1 MKILDFEL
9 PSEGTFS
16 ESDFL
21 NNISTVNSSARDY
34 PGDKGIKQVFEE
46 VVARF
51 PDHIAIIEG
60 KETYTYQQLY
70 ASALKVANFLVSR
83 NYAAESRVAILMDYS
98 YDAIASTMGAI
109 MAGYAYVPLNEDY
122 PHNRSRQIILDSDA
136 RIIIGQQKYIR
147 ELIQLQESCDCLES
161 VVVIDSDVISM
172 DPAVFLSFQQ
182 TGKQLFDL
190 KDLTDD
196 TPLTTVQRNGSSLAY
211 VIFTSGST
219 GVPKGVMV
227 EDKSVIRLVRNTN
240 YVHITAEDCLLSLS
254 AFSFDAA
261 IFHVFG
267 SILNGAKMLITT
279 KHELLDPQK
288 LAAIIKANKVT
299 LTFNVTAVFNFLV
312 TNNIECFRTIKRIL
326 VGGEAASVA
335 HMKTFLDT
343 YGPGKLVNIYGPTE
357 NTTFSTFYDV
367 DRIHENQK
375 SVPIGKPISNSSC
388 YVLDSQLKM
397 VKPNEEG
404 ELYLG
409 GDGLAR
415 GYMNSPEK
423 NRECFITS
431 PFNQNERLYK
441 TGDIVKWNDDYDLVF
456 VGRADKQVKVRGYR
470 IELTEIELAL
480 LKVRGVSESYVTVS
494 VINGEK
500 QIVAYVVSNGSV
512 NEAAVK
518 EKLSEEL
525 PDFMMPAFFVFIP
538 KLPLNINGK
547 VDVSKLPAVN
557 TISSESDGFV
567 DESDPVALVLKTL
580 WEEILGRSIASGRED
595 FFELGGN
602 SLKITVLSFK
612 IHEKFEV
619 RLSLKEL
626 FEKRSFQQ
634 QLELLKSIKKERFE
648 SIPVIS
654 KKMSYDVL
662 PIQKG
667 LWAICQLEGGRDAY
681 NVPGSFK
688 LEGPLNMDVLKKSL
702 LALIER
708 HESLRTIFK
717 NSQDGKLKMIVLD
730 IANCGFELE
739 YFNVRNS
746 AHPQEEARE
755 IIRRHRTSSFDLG
768 ETSLLKACLIEYDES
783 RFMFEYMLHHIISDG
798 WSINVMM
805 RDLLKLYA
813 LKLEDAEKTLPP
825 LRIQFKDYVYW
836 SLEQLAS
843 GKSEDYKK
851 YWTHQFKDQVPV
863 MDLPADFKRPAIKT
877 FKGGTL
883 YHVFNATDFS
893 VFKAKIEKKES
904 TLFMGLIA
912 LMNALFYKYTAQTDM
927 VIGTPI
933 AGREHADLENQIGYF
948 LNTLPL
954 RVRFGA
960 EDSFDTLLQNV
971 RQTTLDA
978 YENQAYPFNKIVED
992 VYHSRDLS
1000 RNALFDVMVVLQNN
1014 ELRDTTVANIDLKG
1028 LTVKPNNDVSDY
1040 PAGKFDLVFNF
1051 AEIQNKLALS
1061 VEYNSDLFRRSAI
1074 ERLLTHLD
1082 ELLNSVINQF
1092 DGKISELNCLPDTEK
1107 AQILEYSETLKQ
1119 PQGRESMMELFE
1131 NIARSFPEHQAVS
1144 FGETSYTYR
1153 QLNELANRFA
1163 GYLKAQKQV
1172 QPGDVIALL
1181 LERSEWMIVSILA
1194 VLKAGAAYLPIDAE
1208 YPEERIR
1215 FMKEDGKSRF
1225 VIDRHLI
1232 TEAMPQL
1239 ESYPP
1244 ENLPSSGHADALA
1257 YVIYTSGSTG
1267 TPKGIAVGQAS
1278 VINLV
1283 NDYQLSDQD
1292 IASLTCNY
1300 VFDVS
1305 VLEIFS
1311 VLLKGGHLVIP
1322 KKETV
1327 YAVREYAAFIQA
1339 HRISTCYIHPFQ
1351 VMEMGRLL
1359 KSYPDV
1365 SLKRILIGVEPI
1377 RRADLIPFEE
1387 MGVKVINGYGPTET
1401 TVCST
1406 MFTLGK
1412 NDEFVADYLP
1422 VGRPVANTDVYI
1434 LDEHRMLVPLGV
1446 QGEIYI
1452 GGAGLSKGYLNR
1464 PELSAE
1470 KFVTDPF
1477 HPERKLFRTGDYGKW
1492 LPDGNLLFIGRKD
1505 NQIKI
1510 NGLRVELGEIET
1522 VLAAYEPEMQAVVLM
1537 MEMNSGAK
1545 ELVAFIRSGKALD
1558 PKALKIFAAGRLPVH
1573 MVPKFFIEVDEFP
1586 VNTSGKLDK
1595 AALRALAGHNNNTQ
1609 ATEYQ
1614 APETD
1619 TQKKLVEIWTEVME
1633 LDNIGILHNF
1643 LEIGGHS
1650 LTATL
1655 IISRILLKF
1664 NIKLGLNQLFSN
1676 PTIKELSVLIDQAE
1690 QVDEKEF
1697 IKLID
1702 QREFYELSHAQRRLW
1717 IIQNMESGLIAYNV
1731 PVAYKIRE
1739 ALNPEALQFAID
1751 RLVERHE
1758 ILRSTIVTV
1767 EGEPLLK
1774 VHKPGEHRC
1783 LLEQIDAQACTQA
1796 EIDSYVNEVKTNV
1809 FDLANDMLMRV
1820 RVLKLGQK
1828 EFILVACLHHIV
1840 CDAWSIGIMYN
1851 ELMDD
1856 YHRYPSHKDQ
1866 PQEVSSY
1873 QYKEYAHWQNN
1884 TINTDSYRATRDYW
1898 HKKLSGNIPFIDLPL
1913 DKPRPKFKTYNGSSS
1928 QLVLKEELV
1937 QPLRKI
1943 AVEKGVSM
1951 FAILQAA
1958 LKILLYRCTGQ
1969 KDILIGTPV
1978 ACRTSTQLESMV
1990 GFFVNTIVLRDMI
2003 DEDETFHSFLE
2014 KVQKTTADALDHQE
2028 YPFDKLV
2035 DELDLKRSVSRSPL
2049 FDVFMT
2055 YLKLEMSQK
2064 TTGYSYACDIM
2075 PIAEGLAQSKF
2086 DISFDFYEEGDR
2098 IAVAITYNDDLFV
2111 PATIT
2116 RLLSYYVQI
2125 IRQLSVNLG
2134 LEVKEVDILSE
2145 ESQVE
2150 LIGMCR
2156 QSSQI
2161 VIKEEDLLERFYR
2174 NAISNPH
2181 HTAIISDKQSVSYGE
2196 LNDSVEQL
2204 AAFLQNTC
2212 CLKPEDKVGICMNRT
2227 IDMVV
2232 MILAVIKSGAA
2243 YVPLDPSYPV
2253 DRIHFII
2260 NDISMKMICV
2270 DDLRALN
2277 IAPQKPACEIFE
2289 FSQLV
2294 AGAKTSGG
2302 STSLQSKGSDLAYV
2316 LYTSGSTGTPK
2327 GVMIE
2332 RRNVNRLLSWAYREF
2347 AESPV
2352 DTVYATTSICFD
2364 LSVFEL
2370 FYCLNAGKTM
2380 RLLQSGIDIEKYIE
2394 ADRNVLVNTV
2404 PSVVKNLLFNL
2415 KNLANLKVLNMAG
2428 EVIPEFILDELKD
2441 TSIELRNLYG
2451 PSEDTTYSS
2460 CFRITSST
2468 SGNIPI
2474 GKPLPG
2480 TSFFIIDENRKPVP
2494 EGMAGEIWIC
2504 GQGLS
2509 RGYHHL
2515 PEMNR
2520 QKFVTHDHIA
2530 GERLYRTGDLGRL
2543 RSDGNFE
2550 FLGRMDRQVKI
2561 RGHRIE
2567 TQEIESRLNKIAGIK
2582 DALVTVYEDKK
2593 IGAMLVAY
2601 VIGNVTAD
2609 PKVYMANLR
2618 LILPDYM
2625 IPDRIIVL
2633 EKYPLLPNGKIDRLS
2648 LPKPELIQTLQI
2660 EHPRNEK
2667 DEQLLRIWEDL
2678 FGKKAISIDSDFFEM
2693 GGHSLLAGR
2702 LVSRIVSTFG
2712 RKFNLNEVYAFPT
2725 IRLISDRLEKESTNQ
2740 LSVPLSQLSAD
2751 KPNVFLISPVIGSST
2766 VFKPLAVAMEASFNV
2781 YGINY
2786 KGFETNEPY
2795 DKSIEE
2801 IAYTAKSEIEKK
2813 QASGDYLIVGYS
2825 MGGLVAFELA
2835 RLLEKEHKKVKLV
2848 ILDISPKTG
2857 NDPAL
2862 NNPLLVNY
2870 VSEKFLEPFTHLGKE
2885 SLASIRALFEHNL
2898 KLMNAYRTV
2907 GTVEADILV
2916 MQARESS
2923 QDENM
2928 MHWGEHTN
2936 SKFALKVQAGDH
2948 HSILYEDTQLL
2959 GKYIENWFDKK

>member
-9 PSEGTFS
+9 ASEGTFS
-16 ESDFL
+16 ENDFL
-21 NNISTVNSSARDY
+21 NSISMVNSSEREY
-34 PGDKGIKQVFEE
+34 PGDKGIKQIFEE
-46 VVARF
+46 IVSRF
-51 PDHIAIIEG
+51 PDHTAIIEG
-60 KETYTYQQLY
+60 KETYTYSQLQT
-70 ASALKVANFLVSR
+70 SALKVANFLVSR
-83 NYAAESRVAILMDYS
+83 NYSAESRIAILMDYS
-98 YDAIASTMGAI
+98 YDAIASTMGII

-122 PHNRSRQIILDSDA
+122 PHSRSKQIILDSDA
-136 RIIIGQQKYIR
+136 RIIIGQQKYIS
-147 ELIQLQESCDCLES
+147 EIIALQESCPCLDS
-161 VVVIDSDVISM
+161 VLIIDSDVVSM
-172 DPAVFLSFQQ
+172 DPAIFLSFQE
-182 TGKQLFDL
+182 TGKRIFDV

-196 TPLTTVQRNGSSLAY
+196 RPVTAVKRNGSSLVY

-240 YVHITAEDCLLSLS
+240 YVNITPEDCLLSLS

-279 KHELLDPQK
+279 KHELLDTQK
-288 LAAIIKANKVT
+288 LSDIIKANNVT
-299 LTFNVTAVFNFLV
+299 LTFNVPAVFNFLV
-312 TNNIECFRTIKRIL
+312 NNNIECFSTLKRIL
-326 VGGEAASVA
+326 VGGEAASVE
-335 HMKTFLDT
+335 HMKKFISK

-367 DRIHENQK
+367 DEIHENQK
-375 SVPIGKPISNSSC
+375 SIPIGKPISNSSC
-388 YVLDSQLKM
+388 YVLDSELNM
-397 VKPNEEG
+397 VKPNVEG

-423 NRECFITS
+423 NKECFITS
-431 PFNQNERLYK
+431 PFNKNERLYK

-456 VGRADKQVKVRGYR
+456 IGRVDKQVKVRGYR

-480 LKVRGVSESYVTVS
+480 LKIQGVNEAYAMVSE
-494 VINGEK
+494 INTEK
-500 QIVAYVVSNGSV
+500 QIVAYIVSDGLID
-512 NEAAVK
+512 EAVLK
-518 EKLSEEL
+518 EKLSQQL
-525 PDFMMPAFFVFIP
+525 PNFMMPAFFMFIP

-547 VDVSKLPAVN
+547 VDASLLPAVN
-557 TISSESDGFV
+557 SQEQAIDSSLDV
-567 DESDPVALVLKTL
+567 NDPVTLVLKTL
-580 WEEILGRSIASGRED
+580 WEEVLGRTITSNQAD
-595 FFELGGN
+595 FFEFGGN

-619 RLSLKEL
+619 KVSLKEL
-626 FEKRSFQQ
+626 FDKRCFYQ
-634 QLELLKSIKKERFE
+634 QLELLQSLKKERYE
-648 SIPVIS
+648 RIPVIS

-662 PIQKG
+662 PIQRG
-667 LWAICQLEGGRDAY
+667 LWSICQLEGGRDAY

-688 LEGPLNMDVLKKSL
+688 LSGPLNVDVLKKSL

-717 NSQDGKLKMIVLD
+717 NSQDATLKMIVLD
-730 IANCGFELE
+730 VANCGFELE
-739 YFNVRNS
+739 YFNVRAS
-746 AHPQEEARE
+746 ADPQEEVKS
-755 IIRRHRTSSFDLG
+755 IIRHHRRSSFDLG
-768 ETSLLKACLIEYDES
+768 EKSLLKACLIEYGES
-783 RFMFEYMLHHIISDG
+783 EFILEYMLHHIISDG

-813 LKLEDAEKTLPP
+813 LKLDSVEKTLPP

-836 SLEQLAS
+836 NLEQLAA
-843 GKSEDYKK
+843 GKFAEYKN
-851 YWTHQFKDQVPV
+851 YWKNQFRDQVPV
-863 MDLPADFKRPAIKT
+863 IDLPTDFKRPAIKT
-877 FKGGTL
+877 FKGDTL
-883 YHVFNATDFS
+883 YHFFNATDFS
-893 VFKAKIEKKES
+893 VFKAKLEKKES

-912 LMNALFYKYTAQTDM
+912 IMNALFYKYTAQTDI

-954 RVRFGA
+954 RVRFDA
-960 EDSFDTLLQNV
+960 EDTFEALLQNV
-971 RQTTLDA
+971 KEITLDS

-992 VYHSRDLS
+992 AYHVRDLS

-1028 LTVKPNNDVSDY
+1028 LNVKPNNDVSDY

-1051 AEIQNKLALS
+1051 IEIQNKLALS
-1061 VEYNSDLFRRSAI
+1061 VEYNSDLFKRSSI

-1082 ELLNSVINQF
+1082 ELLNSVINHF
-1092 DGKISELNCLPDTEK
+1092 EGKISALNCLPDQERM
-1107 AQILEYSETLKQ
+1107 QILAYSETVKE
-1119 PQGRESMMELFE
+1119 PQSSESMMEVFE
-1131 NIARSFPEHQAVS
+1131 NTVRLFPENKAVS
-1144 FGETSYTYR
+1144 FDGKSYTYR

-1172 QPGDVIALL
+1172 QPGDVIALAV
-1181 LERSEWMIVSILA
+1181 ERSEWMVIAILA
-1194 VLKAGAAYLPIDAE
+1194 VLKAGAAYLPIDPE
-1208 YPEERIR
+1208 YPEERIC
-1215 FMKEDGKSRF
+1215 FMMEDGKSRF
-1225 VIDRHLI
+1225 AIDQHVL
-1232 TEAMPQL
+1232 TEAIREM
-1239 ESYPP
+1239 ENFSS
-1244 ENLPSSGHADALA
+1244 ENLPGQLDANALA

-1267 TPKGIAVGQAS
+1267 IPKGIAVGQAS

-1283 NDYQLSDQD
+1283 NDYRLSDQD
-1292 IASLTCNY
+1292 TASLTCNY

-1305 VLEIFS
+1305 VLEMFS

-1327 YAVREYAAFIQA
+1327 YAVSDYAAFIQA
-1339 HRISTCYIHPFQ
+1339 NHISTCYIHPFQ

-1359 KSYPDV
+1359 KEYPAV

-1377 RRADLIPFEE
+1377 RRSSVIPFEE

-1406 MFTLGK
+1406 MFALEK
-1412 NDEFVADYLP
+1412 SDEPGTDFLP
-1422 VGRPVANTDVYI
+1422 VGKPVANTDVYI
-1434 LDEHRMLVPLGV
+1434 LDAHQMPVPFGV

-1452 GGAGLSKGYLNR
+1452 GGMGLSKGYVNR
-1464 PELSAE
+1464 PELTE
-1470 KFVTDPF
+1470 QKFVTDPF
-1477 HPERKLFRTGDYGKW
+1477 HKERKLFKTGDYGKW
-1492 LPDGNLLFIGRKD
+1492 LPDGTIMFIGRKD

-1522 VLAAYEPEMQAVVLM
+1522 VLADYEAGLQAVVLM
-1537 MEMNSGAK
+1537 TEMNSGAR
-1545 ELVAFIRSGKALD
+1545 ELVAFIRSEKPVEL
-1558 PKALKIFAAGRLPVH
+1558 KALKAFVGGKVPVH
-1573 MVPKFFIEVDEFP
+1573 MVPKDFISVDEFP
-1586 VNTSGKLDK
+1586 VNNSGKIDK
-1595 AALRALAGHNNNTQ
+1595 TALKELAGHSKKQQ

-1614 APETD
+1614 APEND
-1619 TQKKLVEIWTEVME
+1619 TQKKLIDIWTEVME
-1633 LDNIGILHNF
+1633 LDNIGIGHNF

-1655 IISRILLKF
+1655 IISRVLLKF

-1676 PTIKELSVLIDQAE
+1676 PTIKELAVLIDQAE
-1690 QVDEKEF
+1690 KVDEKEF
-1697 IKLID
+1697 IRLID

-1717 IIQNMESGLIAYNV
+1717 IIQSMESDLIAYNV
-1731 PVAYKIRE
+1731 PVAYKIKE
-1739 ALNPEALQFAID
+1739 KLNLEALQFAID
-1751 RLVERHE
+1751 RLIERHE
-1758 ILRSTIVTV
+1758 ILRSNIVAV

-1774 VHKPGEHRC
+1774 VNKPGEQSC
-1783 LLEQIDAQACTQA
+1783 IIEQIDAQQSTQA
-1796 EIDSYVNEVKTNV
+1796 EIDSYINEVKTNV
-1809 FDLANDMLMRV
+1809 FDLSKDTLMRI

-1828 EFILVACLHHIV
+1828 EFILVACFHHIV

-1851 ELMDD
+1851 ELMSD
-1856 YHRYPSHKDQ
+1856 YHRYSSQKDQ
-1866 PQEVSSY
+1866 VQVVSNY
-1873 QYKEYAHWQNN
+1873 QYKEYAHWQNT
-1884 TINTDSYRATRDYW
+1884 TINTDSYKSTRDYW
-1898 HKKLSGNIPFIDLPL
+1898 HNKLSGNIPFIDLPL

-1928 QLVLKEELV
+1928 QLVLNEALV
-1937 QPLRKI
+1937 QPLKKI

-1951 FAILQAA
+1951 FTILQAT

-1978 ACRTSTQLESMV
+1978 ACRTSTQLENMV

-2014 KVQKTTADALDHQE
+2014 KVQKTTTDALDHQE

-2064 TTGYSYACDIM
+2064 NTGYDYTCDIM
-2075 PIAEGLAQSKF
+2075 PVSEGLAQSKF

-2098 IAVAITYNDDLFV
+2098 VSVAITYNNDLFI
-2111 PATIT
+2111 PTTIT

-2125 IRQLSVNLG
+2125 IKHLSANLS

-2150 LIGMCR
+2150 LINLCKH
-2156 QSSQI
+2156 SSELE
-2161 VIKEEDLLERFYR
+2161 IKEEDLLERFYR
-2174 NAISNPH
+2174 NALNSPD
-2181 HTAIISDKQSVSYGE
+2181 HTAIISDKRSVSYKE
-2196 LNDSVEQL
+2196 LNDSVEKL
-2204 AAFLQNTC
+2204 AACLQNIYH
-2212 CLKPEDKVGICMNRT
+2212 LKPEDKVGVCMNRT

-2243 YVPLDPSYPV
+2243 YVPLDPAYPV
-2253 DRIHFII
+2253 DRINFII
-2260 NDISMKMICV
+2260 SDISMKLICV
-2270 DDLRALN
+2270 DRLQDLN
-2277 IAPQKPACEIFE
+2277 ITSSESDCERIEFAQLFAKAQKTAEATRLI
-2289 FSQLV
+2289 
-2294 AGAKTSGG
+2294 
-2302 STSLQSKGSDLAYV
+2302 SKGSDLAYV

-2332 RRNVNRLLSWAYREF
+2332 RRNVNRLLQWAYQEF
-2347 AESPV
+2347 EGSPV

-2394 ADRNVLVNTV
+2394 TDHKVLVNTV
-2404 PSVVKNLLFNL
+2404 PSVVKNLLFNIRSL
-2415 KNLANLKVLNMAG
+2415 ENLKVLNMAG
-2428 EVIPEFILDELKD
+2428 EVIPEFIIDELKD

-2509 RGYHHL
+2509 RGYNQL
-2515 PEMNR
+2515 PEMNQ
-2520 QKFVTHDHIA
+2520 QKFVFHDHIV
-2530 GERLYRTGDLGRL
+2530 GKRLYKTGDLGRL

-2567 TQEIESRLNKIAGIK
+2567 TQEIENRLNKIAGIK

-2601 VIGNVTAD
+2601 VIGNITAD
-2609 PKVYMANLR
+2609 AKVYMANLR
-2618 LILPDYM
+2618 LALPDYM
-2625 IPDRIIVL
+2625 IPDRIIIL

-2660 EHPRNEK
+2660 EYPRNEK
-2667 DEQLLRIWEDL
+2667 DKQILKIWEDL
-2678 FGKKAISIDSDFFEM
+2678 FGRKTISIDSDFFEM

-2702 LVSRIVSTFG
+2702 LVSKIVSTFG
-2712 RKFNLNEVYAFPT
+2712 KKFNLNEVYAFPT
-2725 IRLISDRLEKESTNQ
+2725 IRLMSDRLEKESTNQ
-2740 LSVPLSQLSAD
+2740 LSVNLSQPSAD

-2766 VFKPLAVAMEASFNV
+2766 VFKPLAVAMEASFNL

-2786 KGFETNEPY
+2786 KGFETNDPY

-2801 IAYTAKSEIEKK
+2801 IASTAKSEIEKK

-2825 MGGLVAFELA
+2825 MGGLVSFELA
-2835 RLLEKEHKKVKLV
+2835 KLLEKEHKNVKLV
-2848 ILDISPKTG
+2848 IIDISPKIE

-2870 VSEKFLEPFTHLGKE
+2870 VSEKFLEPFIHLGKE
-2885 SLASIRALFEHNL
+2885 SLKSIRALFEHNL

-2907 GTVEADILV
+2907 GTVSADILV
-2916 MQARESS
+2916 LKARESS
-2923 QDENM
+2923 QDEKM
-2928 MHWGEHTN
+2928 MHWNDHTN
-2936 SKFALKVQAGDH
+2936 GKFALKAQAGDH
-2948 HSILYEDTQLL
+2948 HSILYENTQLL

>member
-16 ESDFL
+16 ENDFL
-21 NNISTVNSSARDY
+21 NNISTVNASEREY
-34 PGDKGIKQVFEE
+34 PGDKGIKQIFEE
-46 VVARF
+46 IVSGF

-60 KETYTYQQLY
+60 KETYTYQQVY
-70 ASALKVANFLVSR
+70 TAALKVANFLVSQ
-83 NYAAESRVAILMDYS
+83 NYSAESRIAILMDYS
-98 YDAIASTMGAI
+98 YDAIVSTMGVI

-122 PHNRSRQIILDSDA
+122 PHSRSKQIILDSDA
-136 RIIIGQQKYIR
+136 KIIIGQQKYIR
-147 ELIQLQESCDCLES
+147 EIIALQESCAGLES
-161 VVVIDSDVISM
+161 VLIIDSDIISM
-172 DPAVFLSFQQ
+172 DPAVFLSFHQ
-182 TGKQLFDL
+182 TGKRIFDL
-190 KDLTDD
+190 KDVTDD
-196 TPLTTVQRNGSSLAY
+196 SPLPTVKRNGSSLVY

-219 GVPKGVMV
+219 GIPKGVMV
-227 EDKSVIRLVRNTN
+227 EDRSVIRLVRNTN
-240 YVHITAEDCLLSLS
+240 YVQITPEDCLLSLS

-261 IFHVFG
+261 IFHIFG

-288 LAAIIKANKVT
+288 LSGIIKANKVT
-299 LTFNVTAVFNFLV
+299 LTFNVPAVFNFLV
-312 TNNIECFRTIKRIL
+312 NNNIECFSSIKRIL

-335 HMKTFLDT
+335 HMKKFITT

-367 DRIHENQK
+367 DQIQENQK
-375 SVPIGKPISNSSC
+375 AIPIGKPISNSSC
-388 YVLDSQLKM
+388 YVLDSELNM
-397 VKPNEEG
+397 VKPNVEG

-423 NRECFITS
+423 NKECFITS
-431 PFNQNERLYK
+431 PFNKNERLYK

-456 VGRADKQVKVRGYR
+456 IGRVDKQVKVRGYR

-480 LKVRGVSESYVTVS
+480 LKIQEIKETCVTVS
-494 VINGEK
+494 EVNQEK
-500 QIVAYVVSNGSV
+500 QIVAYIVADSSIP
-512 NEAAVK
+512 EAVLK
-518 EKLSEEL
+518 EKLSEQL
-525 PDFMMPAFFVFIP
+525 PAFMMPAFFIFIA

-547 VDVSKLPAVN
+547 VDVALLPAVN
-557 TISSESDGFV
+557 SREHEAESAMDV
-567 DESDPVALVLKTL
+567 NDPVTGVLKTL
-580 WEEILGRSIASGRED
+580 WEEVLGREVTSNQAD
-595 FFELGGN
+595 FFEFGGN

-619 RLSLKEL
+619 KVSLKEL
-626 FEKRSFQQ
+626 FEKRCFYQ
-634 QLELLKSIKKERFE
+634 QLELLQSIKKERFE

-667 LWAICQLEGGRDAY
+667 LWSICQLEGGRDAY

-688 LEGPLNMDVLKKSL
+688 LEGPLNIDVLKKSL

-708 HESLRTIFK
+708 HESLRTVFK
-717 NSQDGKLKMIVLD
+717 NNQDGQLKMIVLD
-730 IANCGFELE
+730 VANCGFELE
-739 YFNVRNS
+739 YVNVR
-746 AHPQEEARE
+746 ACADPQEEVRK
-755 IIRRHRTSSFDLG
+755 IIRHHRTSSFDLG
-768 ETSLLKACLIEYDES
+768 EKSLLKACLIEYEES
-783 RFMFEYMLHHIISDG
+783 GFIFEYMLHHIISDG

-813 LKLEDAEKTLPP
+813 LKLDSAEKTLPP

-836 SLEQLAS
+836 NLEQLAS
-843 GKSEDYKK
+843 GKFAEYKK
-851 YWTHQFKDQVPV
+851 YWKNQFIDQVPV
-863 MDLPADFKRPAIKT
+863 IDLPTDFRRPAIKT
-877 FKGGTL
+877 FKGDTL
-883 YHVFNATDFS
+883 YHFFNATDFS

-912 LMNALFYKYTAQTDM
+912 VMNALFYKYTAQTDM

-954 RVRFGA
+954 RVRFDA
-960 EDSFDTLLQNV
+960 EDSFGTLLQHV
-971 RQTTLDA
+971 RQTTLDS

-1014 ELRDTTVANIDLKG
+1014 ELRDKTVANIDLKG
-1028 LTVKPNNDVSDY
+1028 LNVKPNNDVSDY

-1051 AEIQNKLALS
+1051 TEIQNTLALS
-1061 VEYNSDLFRRSAI
+1061 VEYNSDLFKRASI
-1074 ERLLTHLD
+1074 ERLLTHLG
-1082 ELLNSVINQF
+1082 ELLNSVINHF
-1092 DGKISELNCLPDTEK
+1092 DEKISALNCLPEQERT
-1107 AQILEYSETLKQ
+1107 QILAYSETQKEPLS
-1119 PQGRESMMELFE
+1119 GESMMGIFE
-1131 NIARSFPEHQAVS
+1131 STVRLFPENKALS
-1144 FGETSYTYR
+1144 FGEKSYTYK

-1172 QPGDVIALL
+1172 QPGDVVALL
-1181 LERSEWMIVSILA
+1181 LERSEWMIVSMLA
-1194 VLKAGAAYLPIDAE
+1194 VLKAGAAYLPIDPE

-1215 FMKEDGKSRF
+1215 FMIEDGNCRLA
-1225 VIDRHLI
+1225 IDQHLI
-1232 TEAMPQL
+1232 AGAIQEMA
-1239 ESYPP
+1239 SCSP
-1244 ENLPSSGHADALA
+1244 ENLPGSGDAGALA

-1283 NDYQLSDQD
+1283 NYYNVSDQD

-1311 VLLKGGHLVIP
+1311 VLLKGGQLVIP
-1322 KKETV
+1322 RKETV
-1327 YAVREYAAFIQA
+1327 YAAADYAAFIQA
-1339 HRISTCYIHPFQ
+1339 HNISTCYIHPFQ
-1351 VMEMGRLL
+1351 VMEMGTLL
-1359 KSYPDV
+1359 KKYPEV
-1365 SLKRILIGVEPI
+1365 FLKRILIGVEPI
-1377 RRADLIPFEE
+1377 RRSSLIPFEE
-1387 MGVKVINGYGPTET
+1387 MGVRVINGYGPTET

-1406 MFTLGK
+1406 MFFLETSYAS
-1412 NDEFVADYLP
+1412 DTDYLP

-1434 LDEHRMLVPLGV
+1434 VDAHQMPVPFGV

-1452 GGAGLSKGYLNR
+1452 GGLGISKGYVNR
-1464 PELSAE
+1464 PELTE
-1470 KFVTDPF
+1470 QKFVTDPF
-1477 HPERKLFRTGDYGKW
+1477 NPERKLFKTGDYGKW
-1492 LPDGNLLFIGRKD
+1492 LPDGNIMFIGRKD
-1505 NQIKI
+1505 NQIKL

-1522 VLAAYEPEMQAVVLM
+1522 VLAAYEPGLQAVVLM
-1537 MEMNSGAK
+1537 IEQHKGAR
-1545 ELVAFIRSGKALD
+1545 ELIAFIRSEKPVE
-1558 PKALKIFAAGRLPVH
+1558 PKALKAFIGGKLPVH
-1573 MVPKFFIEVDEFP
+1573 MIPKDFIHVEEFP
-1586 VNTSGKLDK
+1586 VNTSGKIDK
-1595 AALRALAGHNNNTQ
+1595 NALKELAGHSQ
-1609 ATEYQ
+1609 KREATDYQ

-1619 TQKKLVEIWTEVME
+1619 TQKKLIDIWTEVME
-1633 LDNIGILHNF
+1633 IDNIGIRHNF

-1690 QVDEKEF
+1690 KVDEKEF

-1717 IIQNMESGLIAYNV
+1717 IIQNMESDLIAYNV
-1731 PVAYKIRE
+1731 PVAYKIKE
-1739 ALNPEALQFAID
+1739 KLSLEALQFAID
-1751 RLVERHE
+1751 RLIERHE
-1758 ILRSTIVTV
+1758 ILRSTIVAV

-1774 VHKPGEHRC
+1774 VNKPDEHRC
-1783 LLEQIDAQACTQA
+1783 FIELIDAMGSTQP
-1796 EIDSYVNEVKTNV
+1796 EIDSYINEVKTNV
-1809 FDLANDMLMRV
+1809 FDLSKDRLMRV
-1820 RVLKLGQK
+1820 RVLKLGEK
-1828 EFILVACLHHIV
+1828 EFILVACFHHIV

-1851 ELMDD
+1851 ELMSD
-1856 YHRYPSHKDQ
+1856 YHLYPSQKDQ
-1866 PQEVSSY
+1866 VQEVSNY

-1884 TINTDSYRATRDYW
+1884 TINTDSYKSTRDYW
-1898 HKKLSGNIPFIDLPL
+1898 HNKLSGNIPFIDLPL

-1928 QLVLKEELV
+1928 QLVLNEELV
-1937 QPLRKI
+1937 QPLKKI
-1943 AVEKGVSM
+1943 AVDKGVSM
-1951 FAILQAA
+1951 FTILQAT

-1978 ACRTSTQLESMV
+1978 ACRTSTQLEGMV

-2014 KVQKTTADALDHQE
+2014 KVQKTTTDALDHQE

-2064 TTGYSYACDIM
+2064 TTGYNYACDIM
-2075 PIAEGLAQSKF
+2075 PVSEGLAQSKF

-2098 IAVAITYNDDLFV
+2098 VSVAITYNNDLFIET
-2111 PATIT
+2111 TIT

-2125 IRQLSVNLG
+2125 IKQLSVNLS

-2145 ESQVE
+2145 ESQAE
-2150 LIGMCR
+2150 LINACR
-2156 QSSQI
+2156 QSSEI
-2161 VIKEEDLLERFYR
+2161 EIKEEDLLERFYR
-2174 NAISNPH
+2174 NALNVPH
-2181 HTAIISDKQSVSYGE
+2181 HTAIISDKRSVSYKE
-2196 LNDSVEQL
+2196 LNDSVERL
-2204 AAFLQNTC
+2204 AAFLQNAC
-2212 CLKPEDKVGICMNRT
+2212 HLKPEDKVGICMNRT

-2243 YVPLDPSYPV
+2243 YVPLDPAYPA
-2253 DRIHFII
+2253 DRISFII

-2270 DDLRALN
+2270 DNLQALN
-2277 IAPQKPACEIFE
+2277 ITTSESGCDMVE
-2289 FSQLV
+2289 FGQLSARAEKT
-2294 AGAKTSGG
+2294 AGA
-2302 STSLQSKGSDLAYV
+2302 TSLSSKGSDLAYV

-2332 RRNVNRLLSWAYREF
+2332 RRNVNRLLNWAYQEF
-2347 AESPV
+2347 AGSPV

-2370 FYCLNAGKTM
+2370 FYSLNAGKTM

-2394 ADRNVLVNTV
+2394 TDPNVLVNTV
-2404 PSVVKNLLFNL
+2404 PSVVKNLLFNI
-2415 KNLANLKVLNMAG
+2415 KSLANLKVLNMAG

-2441 TSIELRNLYG
+2441 SSIELRNLYG

-2460 CFRITSST
+2460 CFRITNST

-2509 RGYHHL
+2509 RGYNQL

-2520 QKFVTHDHIA
+2520 QKFVSHEHIA
-2530 GERLYRTGDLGRL
+2530 GKRLYKTGDLGRL

-2609 PKVYMANLR
+2609 PKVYTANLR
-2618 LILPDYM
+2618 LVLPDYM
-2625 IPDRIIVL
+2625 IPDRIILL

-2660 EHPRNEK
+2660 EYPRNEK
-2667 DEQLLRIWEDL
+2667 DKQILKIWEDL
-2678 FGKKAISIDSDFFEM
+2678 FGKKTISIDSDFFEM

-2702 LVSRIVSTFG
+2702 LVSKIVSTFG
-2712 RKFNLNEVYAFPT
+2712 KKFNLNEVYAFPT

-2740 LSVPLSQLSAD
+2740 LSVNLSQPSAD

-2766 VFKPLAVAMEASFNV
+2766 VFKPLALAMEASFNL

-2786 KGFETNEPY
+2786 RGFETNESY

-2801 IAYTAKSEIEKK
+2801 IASTAKSEIEKK
-2813 QASGDYLIVGYS
+2813 QASGDYFIVGYS

-2835 RLLEKEHKKVKLV
+2835 KLLEKEDKKVKLV
-2848 ILDISPKTG
+2848 IIDISPKTE

-2870 VSEKFLEPFTHLGKE
+2870 VSEKFLEPFTHLGKD
-2885 SLASIRALFEHNL
+2885 SLKSIRALFEHNL

-2907 GTVEADILV
+2907 GTVSADILV
-2916 MQARESS
+2916 LQARESA
-2923 QDENM
+2923 QDEKM
-2928 MHWGEHTN
+2928 MLWGDYTN
-2936 SKFALKVQAGDH
+2936 SKFVLKVQAGDH
-2948 HSILYEDTQLL
+2948 HSILYENTQLI